1 MAAADNAQFCCDCL
15 MRHAPWQRHRRVRR
29 LIRRLLK
36 RR

>member
-1 MAAADNAQFCCDCL
+1 MAAADDAQFCCDCL
-15 MRHAPWQRHRRVRR
+15 TQHRPDQRHRRVRR